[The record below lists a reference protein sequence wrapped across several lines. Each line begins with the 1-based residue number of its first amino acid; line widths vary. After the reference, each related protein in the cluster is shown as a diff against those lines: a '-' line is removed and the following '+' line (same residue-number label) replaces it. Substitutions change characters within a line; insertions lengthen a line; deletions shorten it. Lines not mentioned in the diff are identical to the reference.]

1 MGMPTPRYVPAVGDS
16 SAAPEG
22 MRPASRTP
30 LKLEPVSAA
39 PKRKPRKPRWT
50 LMLVP
55 PPRVPSPVRTVELK
69 RRHALPPVMAL
80 VVAVVFVAFASAQV
94 GVWTHEAMMEPEME
108 QLHLRFDDAESRLRV
123 LSDSVALVGARTAA
137 MTAARDVAAARAI
150 SVGAESGVLLPLDGR
165 ITSRFAPK
173 RLHPI
178 LRIYRPHRGLD
189 IAAPSGTAI
198 TAPAPGRVARVAR
211 EIGYGLVM
219 HLDHGGGVVTRYAHL
234 KSVQV
239 ESGQLVDEGV
249 QIATV
254 GISGLA
260 TARHLHYEVRVNG
273 EARDPMLTPIEYTE

>member
-1 MGMPTPRYVPAVGDS
+1 MAMPTPRYTPAVGAS
-16 SAAPEG
+16 PAGAEG
-22 MRPASRTP
+22 VRPAARTP
-30 LKLEPVSAA
+30 LKLEPVSPA
-39 PKRKPRKPRWT
+39 PERKRGRPRWT

-55 PPRVPSPVRTVELK
+55 PPRVPAPVRSVELK
-69 RRHALPPVMAL
+69 RRHALPPLVAL
-80 VVAVVFVAFASAQV
+80 VAVIAFVAYGSAQV
-94 GVWTHEAMMEPEME
+94 GVWTHEAMMEPQME

-123 LSDSVALVGARTAA
+123 LTDSVALVGARTAA
-137 MTAARDVAAARAI
+137 LTAARDVAAARAV
-150 SVGAESGVLLPLDGR
+150 SAGAQPGVVLPVDGR

-198 TAPAPGRVARVAR
+198 TAPAPGRVTRVAR
-211 EIGYGLVM
+211 EIGYGLVV

-239 ESGQLVDEGV
+239 ETGQLVDEGV

-254 GISGLA
+254 GSSGLA
-260 TARHLHYEVRVNG
+260 TAPHLHYEVRVNG
-273 EARDPMLTPIEYTE
+273 EARDPMRTPIEYRD